1 MKSVTKSSTYQRL
14 AWLLIALLAIPH
26 AGFQPAAR
34 MSDEI
39 HTVVIDAGHGGKDP
53 GNLGTR
59 RYKKTEKDVSLAV
72 ALLVEKYIL
81 ERHPNI
87 KVVMTRRDDS
97 YPTLHERT
105 VIANRAQGDVFISI
119 HCDAAENHSAYG
131 SSTYVMGKDHDD
143 ENRVAMR
150 ENSVILQ
157 EDNQDVYEGFD
168 PTKPESYI
176 MLTMFQYAF
185 IQQSVELAQQVQNS
199 FRDDVGRKDRGVK
212 QQPLYVTSRSAM
224 PAILIELGFLTNSAE
239 EDYLITD
246 QGQDEMARSIARSFG
261 QYKLRR
267 EGGPAAAAEPKA
279 ELKTDQKA
287 EPAAEPK
294 AEPAAEPK
302 AELKTEQKSEPARA
316 EEKPVPAPGASSLAN
331 QDVFFSIQLSVS
343 GIQKSPTEEPFSALT
358 NVFVAKDGRLFR
370 YLQGQYRSR
379 AEAISALESARKSG
393 FADAFVVA
401 YRGSERITLDD
412 ADQALK
418 P

>member
-34 MSDEI
+34 ISNEI
-39 HTVVIDAGHGGKDP
+39 RTVVIDAGHGGKDP

-59 RYKKTEKDVSLAV
+59 RYKKAEKDVSLAV

-119 HCDAAENHSAYG
+119 HCDAAENPSAYG

-267 EGGPAAAAEPKA
+267 EGGSSASTEPKFEPKA
-279 ELKTDQKA
+279 EPKV
-287 EPAAEPK
+287 EPAAEPTTLAVQPNAETK
-294 AEPAAEPK
+294 A
-302 AELKTEQKSEPARA
+302 EPARA
-316 EEKPVPAPGASSLAN
+316 EEKPAPATLSDASSLPK

-343 GIQKSPTEEPFSALT
+343 GIQKSLTEEPFSAMPD
-358 NVFVAKDGRLFR
+358 VFIAKEGRLFR
-370 YLQGQYRSR
+370 YLQGKYRSR
-379 AEAISALESARKSG
+379 ADAVSALDSARKNG
-393 FADAFVVA
+393 FVDAFVVA
-401 YRGSERITLDD
+401 YRGSARITLDD

>member
-34 MSDEI
+34 MSNEI
-39 HTVVIDAGHGGKDP
+39 RTVVIDAGHGGKDP

-81 ERHPNI
+81 ERHPNV

-119 HCDAAENHSAYG
+119 HCDAAENRSAYG

-267 EGGPAAAAEPKA
+267 EGGISAAAEPKVEPKVIPA
-279 ELKTDQKA
+279 A
-287 EPAAEPK
+287 EPTALAVQPNAEPK
-294 AEPAAEPK
+294 AEPA
-302 AELKTEQKSEPARA
+302 RA
-316 EEKPVPAPGASSLAN
+316 EDKPGPAPGASGLAN
-331 QDVFFSIQLSVS
+331 QEVFFSIQLSVS
-343 GIQKSPTEEPFSALT
+343 GIQKNPTEEPFSALPD
-358 NVFVAKDGRLFR
+358 VFVAKDGRLFR
-370 YLQGQYRSR
+370 YLQGRYRSR

-401 YRGSERITLDD
+401 YRGLARITLDE

>member
-34 MSDEI
+34 ISNEI
-39 HTVVIDAGHGGKDP
+39 RTVVIDAGHGGKDP

-59 RYKKTEKDVSLAV
+59 RYKKAEKDVSLAV

-119 HCDAAENHSAYG
+119 HCDAAENPSAYG

-267 EGGPAAAAEPKA
+267 EGGSPAATEPKVEPKMEPTVIPAAEPTTLAVQPNA
-279 ELKTDQKA
+279 ETKA
-287 EPAAEPK
+287 EPAK
-294 AEPAAEPK
+294 
-302 AELKTEQKSEPARA
+302 A
-316 EEKPVPAPGASSLAN
+316 EEKPATAPGTSSLAN
-331 QDVFFSIQLSVS
+331 QEVFFSIQLSVS
-343 GIQKSPTEEPFSALT
+343 GIQKNPTEEPFSALSD
-358 NVFVAKDGRLFR
+358 VFIAKDGRLFR
-370 YLQGQYRSR
+370 YLQGRYRSR
-379 AEAISALESARKSG
+379 VEAIGALDSARKSG
-393 FADAFVVA
+393 FTDAFVVA
-401 YRGSERITLDD
+401 YRGLARITLDE